1 MKLNVKK
8 KEQHFDH
15 PMVIVKFRSRSL
27 ACVICERVY
36 EILTK
41 ELRNIYIEA
50 MQENY
55 SVNDNGTLK

>member
-41 ELRNIYIEA
+41 EL
-50 MQENY
+50 
-55 SVNDNGTLK
+55 